1 MFPPRK
7 MNLQSPEKVYLKTT
21 GNELLWASG
30 KVCPEKVYLKQTGNE
45 SLCTSGKV
53 F

>member
-7 MNLQSPEKVYLKTT
+7 MNLQSPEKGYLKTT

-30 KVCPEKVYLKQTGNE
+30 KVYLKRTGNE